1 MPEIFQYEFMNRAIV
16 ASVLVGAT
24 APAFGVFLVLRRLSL
39 MADTLSHVALAGVA
53 VALLTKTFAPAVA
66 LVTTTAAAVSIEELR
81 MRRLLP
87 GDAALA
93 VFLYGALAG
102 AGVLISIAEGFNS
115 TLFSY
120 LFGSVLTVSTTDLWW
135 MAILAVV
142 IALFMVLFSSELAQV
157 TLDAYL
163 AKINGVRVH
172 LLNLGLAVLTGA
184 TITVSM
190 RVVGLLLVAV
200 RLNSFEEAV
209 GSIIRIDVP
218 AGVLADLVDIEAAAA
233 AGTGDTDDDRGD
245 TADKPDEQPA
255 GPPRNFLIIGTDS
268 AIGLDLD
275 DPASHRDRTTG
286 VALADVIMLLRLDP
300 GLARASLVSLPRD
313 LYVPIYRDGILAGR
327 ITSGSF
333 GHTIGRSVGLG
344 YVETTDVAAAK
355 FITTAPG
362 ILGFHA
368 DRSKCL
374 ATVLIVLRSRFTV
387 LRLRSRSGVNCG
399 SSF

>member
-66 LVTTTAAAVSIEELR
+66 LVTTIGAAVSIEELR

-93 VFLYGALAG
+93 VFLYGALAV
-102 AGVLISIAEGFNS
+102 AVVLISIAEGFNS

-135 MAILAVV
+135 MTILAVV

-157 TLDAYL
+157 TFDADL

-190 RVVGLLLVAV
+190 RVVGLLLVGALIV
-200 RLNSFEEAV
+200 IPVLISLRVTQGLTRTVVAS
-209 GSIIRIDVP
+209 SIIGLFVAVTGMVVAFYADIAPGGSV
-218 AGVLADLVDIEAAAA
+218 VL
-233 AGTGDTDDDRGD
+233 T
-245 TADKPDEQPA
+245 
-255 GPPRNFLIIGTDS
+255 
-268 AIGLDLD
+268 AIGLLVIVEAVAVARRLSNRSKNRQAVEMQQHAHAHESHAHGSDD
-275 DPASHRDRTTG
+275 DPEEGVNAGTQSHR
-286 VALADVIMLLRLDP
+286 
-300 GLARASLVSLPRD
+300 
-313 LYVPIYRDGILAGR
+313 
-327 ITSGSF
+327 
-333 GHTIGRSVGLG
+333 
-344 YVETTDVAAAK
+344 
-355 FITTAPG
+355 
-362 ILGFHA
+362 
-368 DRSKCL
+368 
-374 ATVLIVLRSRFTV
+374 
-387 LRLRSRSGVNCG
+387 
-399 SSF
+399 